1 VLVLLKEREGSAIGS
16 VEETMEVFGEVIIG
30 LGVVYAMK
38 ASLEPSLNRQAT
50 SLLNKAQ
57 GLCSQVN
64 THAHAQAHAA
74 RASTHACVRDHQV
87 RQMEQQQQERERWR
101 HIEQTRQQAQE
112 QARTVDDRDELEEW
126 ESSDQLSAYLDSG
139 DTSGDAVKD
148 MVEKQQP
155 KEKKKEKKREEKRE
169 RKREKKE
176 AKEKEKL
183 QEQKAKESG
192 SGNPLQPQL
201 PSRLCFVRAVRV
213 WRRP

>member
-1 VLVLLKEREGSAIGS
+1 MKEREGSAIGS

-30 LGVVYAMK
+30 LGVIYAMK

-57 GLCSQVN
+57 GLCSQVHHRTRTTAHAYN
-64 THAHAQAHAA
+64 THEYNIHAY
-74 RASTHACVRDHQV
+74 ASQV
-87 RQMEQQQQERERWR
+87 KQMEQQREERQRWR

-112 QARTVDDRDELEEW
+112 QARAVDDRDELEEW
-126 ESSDQLSAYLDSG
+126 ESSDQLSAYLDDHSPSPGSG
-139 DTSGDAVKD
+139 GGSVGKTG
-148 MVEKQQP
+148 
-155 KEKKKEKKREEKRE
+155 KEKAAQQQRKKDKRREEKRE

-192 SGNPLQPQL
+192 SGACVVCVV
-201 PSRLCFVRAVRV
+201 RLDHH
-213 WRRP
+213 